1 MYKHFSRKQ
10 FQLPVICTVIMI
22 VLSLALVGIR
32 QVNQA
37 QAAGPAEQA
46 FQHAGH
52 DFGVPTNLLEALCYM
67 EARFSMHGGT
77 PSIDGGYGCNLTKNR
92 RIDTL
97 DKAAKKLGVSPTVL
111 EHDLNTNIRG
121 TAYILSEDARGL
133 SPSHSLPTSLAG
145 WQGALEIYSNALSRT
160 TAHLYVNEV
169 YTLLKQGFSASTDK
183 GEVITVAAQPSS
195 VQTNQPH
202 ALAASANAKTASDPA
217 AVNALPAGCSNDG
230 KTDYPG
236 AIDCILNPAQ
246 HDCDLVPGTN
256 APCNYFSS
264 SHYGPTYR
272 QNDGTITH
280 VVIHDIEGTAV
291 AAINTFEDPNSNDSA
306 HYIVD
311 SDGTVYQM
319 VHEKDVA
326 FQAGNLWFNQ
336 HSIGIEHAGFAATG
350 YQWYNATEYL
360 ASANLV
366 AYLLNKYHI
375 PLEHSH
381 IVGHGTVP
389 SPNLA
394 NTPNHVDPGPYWLW
408 DYYLNLIGT
417 RVQPAAARLP
427 QSTTPSQQNTA
438 TGSLHPIGT
447 RLQHPG
453 WVLPS
458 TPNVITL
465 QPPTDQRPLGQ
476 NGTETANNFN
486 FFYLYTGPS
495 TRSGRIPQEGSTS
508 DITDETSNVEPAIS
522 YYYVNQVADP
532 AGTGDTMYEIWYG
545 ESDQAHAN
553 PATFFTHAKLAW
565 LAVPP
570 ATASTARATVVALK
584 SANGSPIQIS
594 GKPAA
599 NTSTV
604 DYHIGNAPNG
614 SIFVSG
620 YTVHEDGTNN
630 VWYSINY
637 NHRQAWVPANSVIVQ
652 AP

>member
-1 MYKHFSRKQ
+1 MRKISTRKP
-10 FQLPVICTVIMI
+10 FLLSIACTVIMI
-22 VLSLALVGIR
+22 VLSITCFGIM
-32 QVNQA
+32 QVNHA
-37 QAAGPAEQA
+37 NAASSTEQA
-46 FQHAGH
+46 FQQAAH
-52 DFGVPTNLLEALCYM
+52 DFGVPTNLLKALCYM
-67 EARFSMHGGT
+67 EGRFSMHGGT
-77 PSIDGGYGCNLTKNR
+77 PSINGGYGCNLTKNR

-97 DKAAKKLGVSPTVL
+97 DQAAQKLGVKPAVL
-111 EHDLNTNIRG
+111 QNDLNTNIRG

-133 SPSHSLPTSLAG
+133 SSSHTLPTNLVG
-145 WQGALEIYSNALSRT
+145 WQGALELYSNARSRA
-160 TAHLYVNEV
+160 TAHLYENEV
-169 YTLLKQGFSASTDK
+169 YTLLKQGFSAATDK
-183 GEVITVAAQPSS
+183 GEVITVAPQSSS
-195 VQTNQPH
+195 VQTNLPR
-202 ALAASANAKTASDPA
+202 ASVATANATTVSDPA
-217 AVNALPAGCSNDG
+217 AVKALPAGCSNDG

-291 AAINTFEDPNSNDSA
+291 AAINTFEDPTSNDSA

-319 VHEKDVA
+319 VREKDVA

-360 ASANLV
+360 ASANLT

-375 PLEHSH
+375 PLEHNH

-408 DYYLNLIGT
+408 DYYLRLVGAQL
-417 RVQPAAARLP
+417 RQPAF
-427 QSTTPSQQNTA
+427 
-438 TGSLHPIGT
+438 
-447 RLQHPG
+447 
-453 WVLPS
+453 VLPP
-458 TPNVITL
+458 TPHVITL
-465 QPPTDQRPLGQ
+465 HPLTDQNPLGG
-476 NGTETANNFN
+476 NGAETANNFN
-486 FFYLYTGPS
+486 FFYLYNGPS
-495 TRSGRIPQEGSTS
+495 TKSGLIPQEGSTS

-522 YYYVNQVADP
+522 YYYVNQVTDP

-545 ESDQAHAN
+545 EADQAHAN
-553 PATFFTHAKLAW
+553 PASFFTNAKLAW

-570 ATASTARATVVALK
+570 ATASPARATVVMLK
-584 SANGSPIQIS
+584 SANGSPLQIS

-604 DYHIGNAPNG
+604 DYHIGDAPSG
-614 SIFVSG
+614 SLFVSG

-637 NHRQAWVPANSVIVQ
+637 NHRQAWVPASSVVVQ
-652 AP
+652 TA